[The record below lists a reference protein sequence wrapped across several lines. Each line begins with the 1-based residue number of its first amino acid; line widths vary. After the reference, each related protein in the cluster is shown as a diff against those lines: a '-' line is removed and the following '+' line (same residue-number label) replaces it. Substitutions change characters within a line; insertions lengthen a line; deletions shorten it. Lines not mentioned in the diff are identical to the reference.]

1 MRDPRKGMT
10 GCTAPEAERHMMQDN
25 SWLLPE
31 GIDELLPAQARA
43 LENLRRRLLDCYT
56 SWGYQLVMTPFIEF
70 LESLLTGTG
79 RDLELQ
85 TFKLTDQVS
94 GRQLGVRADITP
106 QAARIDAHRLR
117 HEAPTRL
124 CYIGTVLRTR
134 GDGFSDSRS
143 PLQIGAELYGHA
155 GVDSDVEIVCLMMET
170 LRVAGLE
177 DIYLDLGHVGIF
189 RALAQAAG
197 LSEHQE
203 AAMFDALQRKASA
216 EIHALVDGFS
226 LDPVLAR
233 MFAELPNL
241 NGGLEVLPRAR
252 QVLAGAPPAVAEAVD
267 YVEAVAAQL
276 QACQPDLPVHVDLA
290 ELRAYH
296 YQTGVV
302 FAAFVPGQGQEVAR
316 GGRYDEI
323 GKVFGRARPA
333 TGFSADLK
341 TLMRL
346 GSFEPLPLA
355 GAILA
360 PADGDP
366 ALLERVRALRSEG
379 AVVVRALPG
388 QSGDPAEMG
397 CHRQLQKIDGK
408 WTVVPLA
415 GD

>member
-1 MRDPRKGMT
+1 MI
-10 GCTAPEAERHMMQDN
+10 QDN
-25 SWLLPE
+25 TWLLPE
-31 GIDELLPAQARA
+31 GIDELLPARARA
-43 LENLRRRLLDCYT
+43 LEDLRRRLLDCYT
-56 SWGYQLVMTPFIEF
+56 GWGYQLVMTPFIEF

-155 GVDSDVEIVCLMMET
+155 GVESDVEIVCLMMET
-170 LRVAGLE
+170 LRVSGLD
-177 DIYLDLGHVGIF
+177 DIYLDLGHVGVF
-189 RALAQAAG
+189 RSLAQAAG
-197 LSEHQE
+197 LSERQE
-203 AAMFDALQRKASA
+203 ADMFDALQRKASA
-216 EIHALVDGFS
+216 EIKALVAGFEI
-226 LDPVLAR
+226 DPAIAR
-233 MFAELPNL
+233 MFIELPNL
-241 NGGLEVLPRAR
+241 NGDLAVLQRAR
-252 QVLAGAPPAVAEAVD
+252 QVLAGAPPAVAEAID
-267 YVEAVAAQL
+267 YVEAVASQL
-276 QACQPDLPVHVDLA
+276 KVCQPDLPVHVDLA

-333 TGFSADLK
+333 TGFSADLR

-346 GSFEPLPLA
+346 GSFEPMPLS

-360 PADGDP
+360 PADADN
-366 ALLERVRALRSEG
+366 ALRERVRELRADG
-379 AVVVRALPG
+379 AVVIRALPG
-388 QSGDPAEMG
+388 QTGDPAEMG
-397 CHRQLQKIDGK
+397 CSQCLQKIDGQ